1 LLAADFS
8 LVGDVNKYDTDVQCG
23 SRHASSAESAESS
36 VTPLLVCTQMLTDV
50 TAVKRSYDGS
60 SSPEML
66 SKKMRT
72 QTFPATGG
80 RTMAPGDARSPG
92 RYSIGG
98 DSRPLMNNSAFTERP
113 PAPPLAVGAVETGS
127 MPKLSSFRPE
137 AVGPQGVPVIPITP
151 ARPTTRRPSA
161 IERDESP
168 EPAETPI
175 YARSLHLVDIGVSIY
190 KKIHGDESSE
200 CPLCLYCFRQ
210 HGAFN
215 RINQHGYE
223 VCGSDEALDSHYWEP
238 YGDTEDCSER

>member
-1 LLAADFS
+1 
-8 LVGDVNKYDTDVQCG
+8 
-23 SRHASSAESAESS
+23 
-36 VTPLLVCTQMLTDV
+36 MLTNV
-50 TAVKRSYDGS
+50 TAVKRSYNGS
-60 SSPEML
+60 SSPEMF

-72 QTFPATGG
+72 QTLSATGR
-80 RTMAPGDARSPG
+80 RTMTPSEARSPW

-98 DSRPLMNNSAFTERP
+98 ASRTLINNSTFTERA
-113 PAPPLAVGAVETGS
+113 PAPSLVMGAVGTSTLPE
-127 MPKLSSFRPE
+127 LSSFRPE

-151 ARPTTRRPSA
+151 ARSTTRRPSA

-175 YARSLHLVDIGVSIY
+175 YARSLHLVDTEVSIY

-200 CPLCLYCFRQ
+200 YPLCLYCFRQ

-215 RINQHGYE
+215 RINAHGYE

-238 YGDTEDCSER
+238 YGDTVDYPER